1 MKLFG
6 YTDEGEPS
14 QRIAPSRLVEV
25 SLVASSAELR
35 SIARFLAAVADSMD
49 HMGNAYHHLHLSDL
63 HKEFETSPQLIV
75 FRADASK
82 AA

>member
-6 YTDEGEPS
+6 YTDEDEPS
-14 QRIAPSRLVEV
+14 QRIAPSRLAEV

-35 SIARFLAAVADSMD
+35 SMARFLAAVADSMD

-63 HKEFETSPQLIV
+63 HTEFETSPQLIV
-75 FRADASK
+75 FRADVSK